1 VWRLAREM
9 VKEFSDDGVS
19 DLAAAITFWTVLSI
33 PAAVLALVSALSS
46 LDRIVGSSTAE
57 DVERE
62 VQEFI
67 ADQFVNSQTISD
79 TVTELFNTSSRGV
92 TIVATLVALFTL
104 SRAFAGLIRA
114 LDTAYDVPNGRR
126 WWHGRLVAFGLGIG
140 TLLVVAG
147 SAFALAFIPELP
159 LGGFI
164 RWLTIPIV
172 LAVLTIWA
180 ATIFHIGPNHRTPWR
195 FDVPGAIVT
204 ALGWAISTQL
214 FALYV
219 RVSSSVNQ
227 VQSTIGTILL
237 ALTLM
242 YLLSVVLILGAE
254 MNEIISRR
262 AGVVQ
267 DARSV
272 ASLARDL
279 RERYIARPDG
289 DDPPIA

>member
-1 VWRLAREM
+1 MAGEY
-9 VKEFSDDGVS
+9 SNDNVS

-46 LDRIVGSSTAE
+46 LDRVVGTSTAE

-67 ADQFVNSQTISD
+67 ADQFVNSQTLSD

-92 TIVATLVALFTL
+92 TIVATLVALYTL

-114 LDTAYDVPNGRR
+114 LDAAYDVEEGRR
-126 WWHGRLVAFGLGIG
+126 WWHGRLVAFGLGLG
-140 TLLVVAG
+140 TLVVIAT

-172 LAVLTIWA
+172 LTVLAMWA
-180 ATIFHIGPNHRTPWR
+180 ATIFHLGPNHRTPWR
-195 FDVPGAIVT
+195 FDLPGAIVT

-219 RVSSSVNQ
+219 RVSSSINQ

-254 MNEIISRR
+254 VNEIISRR

-267 DARSV
+267 EPRSV
-272 ASLARDL
+272 ATFARQL
-279 RERYIARPDG
+279 RNRYTSF
-289 DDPPIA
+289 

>member
-1 VWRLAREM
+1 M
-9 VKEFSDDGVS
+9 VDEYSDDKVS

-46 LDRIVGSSTAE
+46 LDSIVGSTTAD

-62 VQEFI
+62 VHDFI
-67 ADQFVNSQTISD
+67 ADEFVNPQAISD
-79 TVTELFNTSSRGV
+79 TVDELFNTSSRSV
-92 TIVATLVALFTL
+92 TLVATLIALYTL

-114 LDTAYDVPNGRR
+114 LDTAYDVEEGRR
-126 WWHGRLVAFGLGIG
+126 WWHGRLVAFGLGLG
-140 TLLVVAG
+140 TLLIVAA
-147 SAFALAFIPELP
+147 SAFALAFIPALP
-159 LGGFI
+159 FGSFV
-164 RWLTIPIV
+164 RWLTVPIV
-172 LAVLTIWA
+172 LSVLVVWA

-227 VQSTIGTILL
+227 VQSTVGAILL

-242 YLLSVVLILGAE
+242 YVLSVVLILGAE
-254 MNEIISRR
+254 VNEIISRR

-267 DARSV
+267 EPRSV
-272 ASLARDL
+272 AA
-279 RERYIARPDG
+279 IARQLRRRYRQP
-289 DDPPIA
+289 

>member
-19 DLAAAITFWTVLSI
+19 DLAAAITFWTVLSV

-272 ASLARDL
+272 VSLARDL

>member
-1 VWRLAREM
+1 MAREY
-9 VKEFSDDGVS
+9 SDDKVS

-33 PAAVLALVSALSS
+33 PAAILALVSALSS
-46 LDRIVGSSTAE
+46 LDRIVGSSTAA

-79 TVTELFNTSSRGV
+79 TVAELFNTSSRGV
-92 TIVATLVALFTL
+92 TIVATLVALYTL

-114 LDTAYDVPNGRR
+114 LDTAYDVEEGRR

-147 SAFALAFIPELP
+147 SAFALAFIPQLP
-159 LGGFI
+159 FGGFI

-172 LAVLTIWA
+172 LTVLAIWA
-180 ATIFHIGPNHRTPWR
+180 ATIFHLGPNHRTPWR
-195 FDVPGAIVT
+195 FDLPGAIVT
-204 ALGWAISTQL
+204 ALGWAVSTQL

-219 RVSSSVNQ
+219 RVSSSINQ

-254 MNEIISRR
+254 VNEIISRR

-267 DARSV
+267 EARSV
-272 ASLARDL
+272 ATLAREL
-279 RERYIARPDG
+279 RDRYLDHSP
-289 DDPPIA
+289 